1 MDIKEMTQQL
11 AKAIKESKEITE
23 YQKSKEELENHEAAK
38 IMLKDLKAF
47 QSLMEKKNSAGEEI
61 STEDKDRFNRV
72 YEMAQMNPYVRDFL
86 ISEFNM
92 FKLWEEVWKEISE
105 AFNLDEKGQE
115 IEP

>member
-47 QSLMEKKNSAGEEI
+47 QSLMEKNPADPDYPIYGIYSGNQDNTLELLERLGLQDAVRGRI
-61 STEDKDRFNRV
+61 YGIGPVIGAHIGPGAYGVV
-72 YEMAQMNPYVRDFL
+72 YV
-86 ISEFNM
+86 
-92 FKLWEEVWKEISE
+92 
-105 AFNLDEKGQE
+105 EKAE
-115 IEP
+115 